1 MKHANLAIFIPH
13 AGCRN
18 QCVFCDQHR
27 ISGRQQLPT
36 LQEIHKIIQDCVN
49 SPSHRANSA
58 QIAFFGGSFTC
69 IPKQK
74 MIGFLQIA
82 APFVEAGHFTGI
94 RISTRPDGIDHDIL
108 KLLKQ
113 YHVESIELGAQS
125 MNNEVLLQS
134 NRGHTA
140 EDTKNAAKLIL
151 DHGFSLGLQ
160 MLLGLPGDTK
170 EKAFATAQELAA
182 LNPKEMRLYPAVVFP
197 NTQLYDLYKS
207 GEYTPLTV
215 EEAIEW
221 TIPIAKYLQE
231 QNIHLL
237 KVGLHQADG
246 AVAGAFH
253 PAFGELVRT
262 GLWNEHLR
270 DLLPP
275 PPCSVKIQVDPTELS
290 IALGQKR
297 KNLQYWEAQGYKL
310 LITTK
315 PCTDAI
321 KI

>member
-13 AGCRN
+13 AGCKH

-27 ISGRQQLPT
+27 ISGQNQLPT
-36 LQEIHKIIQDCVN
+36 SQEILKMIQNCVN

-69 IPKQK
+69 IPKNK
-74 MIGFLQIA
+74 MTELLEIA
-82 APFVEAGHFTGI
+82 APFVEAGYFTGI
-94 RISTRPDGIDHDIL
+94 RISTRPDGINSEVL
-108 KLLKQ
+108 ELLKR

-125 MNNEVLLQS
+125 MDNDVLRRS

-140 EDTKNAAKLIL
+140 EDTRNAAKLIIE
-151 DHGFSLGLQ
+151 HGFTLGLQ

-170 EKAFATAQELAA
+170 EKAFNTAKELAA

-197 NTQLYDLYKS
+197 NTQLCDLYKN
-207 GEYTPLTV
+207 GLYTPLTV
-215 EEAIEW
+215 EEAVEW
-221 TIPIAKYLQE
+221 TVPIAGFLQE
-231 QNIHLL
+231 KNIHLL

-262 GLWNEHLR
+262 GLWNEHLK
-270 DLLPP
+270 LKLPS
-275 PPCSVKIQVDPTELS
+275 PPCSVKVQVEPRNLS
-290 IALGQKR
+290 VALGQKR
-297 KNLQYWEAQGYKL
+297 RNLQYWESQGYKL
-310 LITTK
+310 FLTTK
-315 PCTDAI
+315 SDPDAI
-321 KI
+321 KL